1 MLVSM
6 SDKELKR
13 LSVLQEICDQRIT
26 QSQAAQLL
34 HISERQIRRLLQKYK
49 AQGPAA
55 LAHAGRGQISNSK
68 LPEELRLKCLN
79 IVSDQLHGFGPTL
92 AHEKLT
98 TVHGFDLSVETLRS
112 WMIAAD
118 LWMPQSKR
126 LKRPYQPRYNQD
138 SFSELIQIDGSHHD
152 WFEGRAAKCCLLVFI
167 DAATGKLQ
175 HLRFCE
181 SESTFDYMI
190 STRLYVEQHGKPLAF
205 YSDKHS
211 VFRVNQSSKKDTK
224 ITQFG
229 RVLSTLI
236 IDIIFANSPQAKG
249 RVECANR
256 TLQDRLIKEMR
267 LKGICSI
274 EQANVWLPCFIEQ
287 FNQKFAKMAFNPK
300 NLHRPITETAEE
312 LDDFFTWRE
321 PRRVTKNSLTITY
334 DKCVYLLENTEEN
347 QSLMG
352 KYIEF
357 LEYPDGTV
365 AIEYQGRK
373 INYSI
378 FDKLSQLNQREIVEN
393 KRLSSVLAHIQQ
405 QHEEL
410 EQQNKRSRSQSMQ
423 RRRAQKTAIQQ
434 RNLNPVLDLE
444 MSV

>member
-13 LSVLQEICDQRIT
+13 LSFLQEICDQRIT

-55 LAHAGRGQISNSK
+55 LAHAGRGQISNSR

-98 TVHGFDLSVETLRS
+98 TVHGFDISVETLRS

-118 LWMPQSKR
+118 LWIPRAKR
-126 LKRPYQPRYNQD
+126 LKRPYQPRYNRD
-138 SFSELIQIDGSHHD
+138 CYGELIQIDGSHHD
-152 WFEGRAAKCCLLVFI
+152 WFEGRAAKCCLLVYI
-167 DAATGKLQ
+167 DDATGKLL

-181 SESTFDYMI
+181 AETTFDYML
-190 STRLYVEQHGKPLAF
+190 STRAYIEQYGKPLAF

-211 VFRVNQSSKKDTK
+211 VFRVNQKSRQDSK

-229 RVLSTLI
+229 RILNELK

-249 RVECANR
+249 RVERANR

-267 LKGICSI
+267 LEGISSI
-274 EQANVWLPCFIEQ
+274 AEANAWLPCFIEH
-287 FNQKFAKMAFNPK
+287 FNQKFAKCARNPK
-300 NLHRPITETAEE
+300 NLHRSLTESDAELE
-312 LDDFFTWRE
+312 DIFTWQE
-321 PRRVTKNSLTITY
+321 PRKVTKNLTMTY
-334 DKCVYLLENTEEN
+334 DKCIYLLEPTELN
-347 QSLMG
+347 HKLVGQ
-352 KYIEF
+352 YISF

-365 AIEYQGRK
+365 AIMHEGRK
-373 INYSI
+373 INYSV
-378 FDKLSQLNQREIVEN
+378 FNKLAGLQQNAVVEN
-393 KRLSSVLAHIQQ
+393 KRLGSVLAHIQQ

-410 EQQNKRSRSQSMQ
+410 EKQNKRSRLKKSMPS
-423 RRRAQKTAIQQ
+423 RKAQKAIIEQ
-434 RNLNPVLDLE
+434 RNLNPVLD
-444 MSV
+444 SCS

>member
-49 AQGPAA
+49 AQGPVV
-55 LAHAGRGQISNSK
+55 LAHAGRGRTSNSR
-68 LPEELRLKCLN
+68 LPEEIRLKCLN
-79 IVSDQLHGFGPTL
+79 LVAEQFHGFGPTL

-98 TVHGFDLSVETLRS
+98 TVHGFKISVETLRS
-112 WMIAAD
+112 WMIAAN
-118 LWMPQSKR
+118 LWIPRSKR
-126 LKRPYQPRYNQD
+126 LKRPYQPRYNRD
-138 SFSELIQIDGSHHD
+138 CYGELVQIDGSHHD

-167 DAATGKLQ
+167 DDATGKLQ

-181 SESTFDYMI
+181 SESAFDYMI

-229 RVLSTLI
+229 RVLSTLN

-249 RVECANR
+249 RVERANR

-267 LKGICSI
+267 LEGISSI
-274 EQANVWLPCFIEQ
+274 ADANKWLPCFIEQ
-287 FNQKFAKMAFNPK
+287 FNLKFAKMAFNPK
-300 NLHRPITETAEE
+300 NLHRSATETAEQ
-312 LDDFFTWRE
+312 LDDIFTWRE
-321 PRRVTKNSLTITY
+321 PRRVTNSLTITY
-334 DKCVYLLENTEEN
+334 DKCVYLLEKTEEN
-347 QSLMG
+347 QRLIG
-352 KYIEF
+352 KYLEF

-365 AIEYQGRK
+365 AIMHDGRK
-373 INYSI
+373 INYSL

-393 KRLSSVLAHIQQ
+393 KRLGAVLNHIQQ

-410 EQQNKRSRSQSMQ
+410 EQQNKRNRSQKMPS
-423 RRRAQKTAIQQ
+423 RRAQKTVIKE

-444 MSV
+444 VSV

>member
-1 MLVSM
+1 M
-6 SDKELKR
+6 SDKEIQR
-13 LSVLQEICDQRIT
+13 LAVLQDVRDHRIT
-26 QSQAAQLL
+26 QVRAAEILNL
-34 HISERQIRRLLQKYK
+34 STRQITRLLQKLN
-49 AQGPAA
+49 QDGVSG
-55 LAHAGRGQISNSK
+55 LAHASRGQ
-68 LPEELRLKCLN
+68 PGHHRHDELLKSKCLS
-79 IVSDQLHGFGPTL
+79 IISEHLLGFGPTL
-92 AHEKLT
+92 AHEKLSSI
-98 TVHGFDLSVETLRS
+98 FDLNIPVETVRR
-112 WMIAAD
+112 WMMAND
-118 LWMPQSKR
+118 LWIPRSKR
-126 LKRPYQPRYNQD
+126 LKRPYQPRYNRD
-138 SFSELIQIDGSHHD
+138 CFGELIQIDGSYHD
-152 WFEGRAAKCCLLVFI
+152 WFKGRAAKCCLLVYI
-167 DAATGKLQ
+167 DDATGKLQ

-229 RVLSTLI
+229 RVLSTLN

-249 RVECANR
+249 RVERANR

-300 NLHRPITETAEE
+300 NLHRPIMETAEE
-312 LDDFFTWRE
+312 LDDIFTWRE
-321 PRRVTKNSLTITY
+321 PRRVTNSLTITY

-347 QSLMG
+347 QRLIG
-352 KYIEF
+352 KYLEF

-365 AIEYQGRK
+365 AIMHNSRK
-373 INYSI
+373 INYSL

-393 KRLSSVLAHIQQ
+393 KRLGAILNHIQQ

-410 EQQNKRSRSQSMQ
+410 EQQNKRNRSQKMPS
-423 RRRAQKTAIQQ
+423 RRAQKTGIQE

-444 MSV
+444 MSI

>member
-13 LSVLQEICDQRIT
+13 LPVLQEICDQRIT

-34 HISERQIRRLLQKYK
+34 HISARQIRRLLQKYK
-49 AQGPAA
+49 AEGPVVF
-55 LAHAGRGQISNSK
+55 AHAGRGRTSNSR
-68 LPEELRLKCLN
+68 LPEEIRLKCLN
-79 IVSDQLHGFGPTL
+79 LVDEQFHGFGPTL

-98 TVHGFDLSVETLRS
+98 TVHGFDISVETLRS
-112 WMIAAD
+112 WMIAAN
-118 LWMPQSKR
+118 LWIPRSKR
-126 LKRPYQPRYNQD
+126 LKRPYQPRYNRD
-138 SFSELIQIDGSHHD
+138 CFGELIQIDGSHHD

-167 DAATGKLQ
+167 DDATGKLQ

-211 VFRVNQSSKKDTK
+211 VFRVNQSSKKDSK

-229 RVLSTLI
+229 RVLSTLN

-249 RVECANR
+249 RVERANR

-267 LKGICSI
+267 LEGISSI
-274 EQANVWLPCFIEQ
+274 ADANKWLPCFIEQ
-287 FNQKFAKMAFNPK
+287 FNLKFAKMAFNPK
-300 NLHRPITETAEE
+300 NLHRSATETAEQ
-312 LDDFFTWRE
+312 LDDIFTWRE
-321 PRRVTKNSLTITY
+321 PRRVTNSLTITY
-334 DKCVYLLENTEEN
+334 DKCVYLLESTEEN
-347 QSLMG
+347 QRLIG
-352 KYIEF
+352 KYLEF

-365 AIEYQGRK
+365 AIMHEGRK

-393 KRLSSVLAHIQQ
+393 KRLGAVLNHIQQ

-410 EQQNKRSRSQSMQ
+410 EQQNKRNRSQKMPS
-423 RRRAQKTAIQQ
+423 RRAQKTAIQQ

-444 MSV
+444 MSI